1 MAKEIYR
8 LRYHFYKLK
17 KLPNDFNTKIRKVL
31 QCVRLTTQTIIGQ
44 QSVSC
49 FALHYFNKVG
59 LQNSYFLFFDGRW
72 NIYGL
77 IDGILL
83 YLEDVSVGGEEL
95 AKGLKPIRKGKIFW
109 IICFFSMSALCQIA
123 FCADMNSHLVQY
135 EQQRHWTGQVIKS
148 NIHQTLY
155 WSSLPRGS
163 GELNPNPHFWIL
175 LPCEWVPVL
184 APSCLIPLQSEYLFT
199 LWQRVAEMN
208 PKCDELL
215 YYVNRRPTCLCVW

>member
-1 MAKEIYR
+1 M
-8 LRYHFYKLK
+8 
-17 KLPNDFNTKIRKVL
+17 
-31 QCVRLTTQTIIGQ
+31 
-44 QSVSC
+44 
-49 FALHYFNKVG
+49 G
-59 LQNSYFLFFDGRW
+59 LQNYYFLFFDGRW
-72 NIYGL
+72 NIYSL

-109 IICFFSMSALCQIA
+109 IIYLFSMSALCRIA
-123 FCADMNSHLVQY
+123 FCADMNSYLVQY

-175 LPCEWVPVL
+175 LPCQWVPVIAASHFIL
-184 APSCLIPLQSEYLFT
+184 LQSGYLFT
-199 LWQRVAEMN
+199 LWRRVAEMN
-208 PKCDELL
+208 SICHELL
-215 YYVNRRPTCLCVW
+215 YYVNGSTTMIVCMRDWSTVLPVFQGSFPKYTQAYLSTAVFLLKNINTTVSFWFKSNYTKFSVILI